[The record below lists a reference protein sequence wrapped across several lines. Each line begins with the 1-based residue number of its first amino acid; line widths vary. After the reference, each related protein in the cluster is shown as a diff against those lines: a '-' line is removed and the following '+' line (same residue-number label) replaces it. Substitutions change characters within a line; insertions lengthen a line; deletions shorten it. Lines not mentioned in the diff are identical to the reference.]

1 MQPALSLSFL
11 RFCCSNLLVKVG
23 WSCEVTP
30 FLAGGINTAYTNGGP
45 VSAVYGW
52 ILVSVAN
59 LLVGLSL
66 AEIAS
71 SYPIAGGPYFW

>member
-1 MQPALSLSFL
+1 M
-11 RFCCSNLLVKVG
+11 CV
-23 WSCEVTP
+23 SCA
-30 FLAGGINTAYTNGGP
+30 AGGINTAYLNGGP

-59 LLVGLSL
+59 MMVGLSL

-71 SYPIAGGPYFW
+71 SYPIAGGPYFWCAFIKDQG